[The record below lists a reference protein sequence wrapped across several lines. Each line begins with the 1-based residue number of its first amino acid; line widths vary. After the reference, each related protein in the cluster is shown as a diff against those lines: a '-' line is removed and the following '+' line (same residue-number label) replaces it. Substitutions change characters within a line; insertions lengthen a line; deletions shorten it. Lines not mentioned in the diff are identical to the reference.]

1 MFNKDGGVMAVK
13 KCKKCGTEVSTEAV
27 KCPKCG
33 ARQWKSTPFGIW
45 FAVGIFALVAYQCST
60 MIDER
65 ERRDAAKEM
74 AKAKE
79 AAKEA
84 AKTPEEKAADIRE
97 REISYLKDDAKV
109 KCRKFVEYT
118 LKAPATAEF
127 PSYSDFHAASVGGG
141 RYGVVGYVDAQNSFG
156 AKIRTQFACTLQ
168 NTGNTWKLVE
178 LKTSP

>member
-1 MFNKDGGVMAVK
+1 MAMT
-13 KCKKCGTEVSTEAV
+13 KCKKCGTEVSTEAE
-27 KCPKCG
+27 KCPKCA
-33 ARQWKSTPFGIW
+33 ARQWKSTPFGRW

-65 ERRDAAKEM
+65 ERRDAAKEV

-97 REISYLKDDAKV
+97 REISSLKYVAMV
-109 KCRKFVEYT
+109 KCRKFVEYS

-127 PSYSDFHAASVGGG
+127 PSYSDFFATSVGGG
-141 RYGVVGYVDAQNSFG
+141 RFGVVGYVDAQNSFG
-156 AKIRTQFACTLQ
+156 AKIRTRFVCTLQ
-168 NTGNTWKLVE
+168 NNGNTWELVE
-178 LKTSP
+178 LTTTP